1 MIRCAHCGLLHVSS
15 RTVCPTT
22 GLPIQGATERRVR
35 RNSSVPAPK
44 PNRARQLQGR
54 VLDGRYR
61 IIAAIGQGGMGTV
74 YEAEDLVTHRRVA
87 IKVLKPEHAEK
98 PEAVTRLQHEARV
111 AGGLRHEN
119 ICAVYAVGQLED
131 GSPYVVM
138 ERLHGET
145 LAARLA
151 RTGPVAAPEL
161 VEVAL
166 QVLEGLR
173 AAHARRVLHRDMK
186 PDNIFLCE
194 AGGRIVAKVVDFGI
208 SKGMGDEK
216 AHHLTRTGMVMGTP
230 YYMAPEQAMGERDLD
245 GRVDVWGVGV
255 ALYEGLSGI
264 RPFVAKNYNALLV
277 QILTATPRP
286 IEEICPS
293 LPRGLG
299 DVIKKALEKRREN
312 RYASVVELRT
322 ALLPFRMTTAKP
334 RPAESFSLPRVS
346 LFGTSEDSST
356 SSDDEPTLEMIRESL
371 PDGPTIGREEDADLT
386 QVDEP
391 PSFADSADSDQALT
405 ERRRR

>member
-1 MIRCAHCGLLHVSS
+1 
-15 RTVCPTT
+15 
-22 GLPIQGATERRVR
+22 
-35 RNSSVPAPK
+35 
-44 PNRARQLQGR
+44 
-54 VLDGRYR
+54 
-61 IIAAIGQGGMGTV
+61 MGTV
-74 YEAEDLVTHRRVA
+74 YEAEDVVSHRRVA

-98 PEAVTRLQHEARV
+98 PEAVTRLQHEAQV

-131 GSPYVVM
+131 ASPYVVM

-145 LAARLA
+145 LAARLT
-151 RTGPVAAPEL
+151 RVGPVPATDL
-161 VEVAL
+161 VEVMV

-186 PDNIFLCE
+186 PDNIFLTE
-194 AGGRIVAKVVDFGI
+194 GGGRTVAKIVDFGI

-255 ALYEGLSGI
+255 ALYEGLSGV

-277 QILTATPRP
+277 QILTANARP
-286 IEEICPS
+286 IEEICTG
-293 LPRGLG
+293 LPRGLA
-299 DVIKKALEKRREN
+299 DVIRTALEKRREK
-312 RYASVVELRT
+312 RFSSVIEFRA
-322 ALLPFRMTTAKP
+322 ALSPFRAVAKSKP
-334 RPAESFSLPRVS
+334 VATGFGLPRVT
-346 LFGTSEDSST
+346 LFPGGEDSST
-356 SSDDEPTLEMIRESL
+356 SSDDEPTLEMVRDGLPGGES
-371 PDGPTIGREEDADLT
+371 REEDQELT
-386 QVDEP
+386 EVDAQP

>member
-1 MIRCAHCGLLHVSS
+1 MIRCGHCGLLHVSS

-22 GLPIQGATERRVR
+22 GLAIQPTSERRGR
-35 RNSSVPAPK
+35 RLSSIPSGRATTNK
-44 PNRARQLQGR
+44 ARQLQGR

-74 YEAEDLVTHRRVA
+74 YEAEDLGSRGRVA

-98 PEAVTRLQHEARV
+98 PEAVTRLRHEAQV

-119 ICAVYAVGQLED
+119 ICAVYDVGQLED

-145 LAARLA
+145 LAARLV
-151 RTGPVAAPEL
+151 RVGPVGVSEM
-161 VEVAL
+161 VEVML

-173 AAHARRVLHRDMK
+173 AAHARRILHRDMK
-186 PDNIFLCE
+186 PDNIFLSE
-194 AGGRIVAKVVDFGI
+194 GGGRLLAKVVDFGI

-245 GRVDVWGVGV
+245 VRVDVWGAGV
-255 ALYEGLSGI
+255 ALYEGLTGV

-286 IEEICPS
+286 VDELRRD
-293 LPRGLG
+293 LPAGLA
-299 DVIKKALEKRREN
+299 DVVRFSLEKRREK
-312 RYASVVELRT
+312 RYASVTELRS
-322 ALLPFRMTTAKP
+322 ALAPFRAVQKVQKKG
-334 RPAESFSLPRVS
+334 FVVPRVPV
-346 LFGTSEDSST
+346 FTAGEDSSS
-356 SSDDEPTLEMIRESL
+356 SSDDEPTLEMRRDAIPVGEDNEMTEV
-371 PDGPTIGREEDADLT
+371 DG
-386 QVDEP
+386 P
-391 PSFADSADSDQALT
+391 PSFADSDHALT

>member
-22 GLPIQGATERRVR
+22 GLPIQGTTERRVR
-35 RNSSVPAPK
+35 RHSSVPAPK
-44 PNRARQLQGR
+44 HLRDRPLAGR

-61 IIAAIGQGGMGTV
+61 IIGGIGQGGMGTV
-74 YEAEDLVTHRRVA
+74 YEAEDLGSKQRVA

-98 PEAVTRLQHEARV
+98 PEAVTRLRHEARV
-111 AGGLRHEN
+111 AGGLHHEN
-119 ICAVYAVGQLED
+119 ICAVYEVGQLDD

-151 RTGPVAAPEL
+151 RSGPVPPAEL
-161 VEVAL
+161 VEIAL
-166 QVLEGLR
+166 QILEGLR

-194 AGGRIVAKVVDFGI
+194 AGGRVVAKVVDFGI
-208 SKGMGDEK
+208 SKGMGDDK

-255 ALYEGLSGI
+255 ALYEGLSGV

-286 IEEICPS
+286 VEELAR

-299 DVIKKALEKRREN
+299 EVIRKALEKRRDN

-322 ALLPFRMTTAKP
+322 ALLPFRPVARPKP
-334 RPAESFSLPRVS
+334 AAGFAVPRVT
-346 LFGTSEDSST
+346 LFGTAEDSST